1 MSTYKLYYF
10 NGRGHGEIS
19 RLIFATVGQKF
30 EYIRYERD
38 QWASH
43 KAKKPLDQVT
53 LLKFDGNKLPQSMS
67 IACFLTKQFNL
78 AGKDNFEQTKV
89 DAVVDTINDTLAIYI
104 SIYFEEDAA
113 KQQEVMQKFF
123 AGELRKFLQKLEVL
137 GKLYGNSGPYFV
149 VII

>member
-43 KAKKPLDQVT
+43 KAKKPLDQVP

-113 KQQEVMQKFF
+113 KQQEVCCNHLTWADLFFYVIADQFF
-123 AGELRKFLQKLEVL
+123 AFDEVFFNNYL
-137 GKLYGNSGPYFV
+137 
-149 VII
+149 